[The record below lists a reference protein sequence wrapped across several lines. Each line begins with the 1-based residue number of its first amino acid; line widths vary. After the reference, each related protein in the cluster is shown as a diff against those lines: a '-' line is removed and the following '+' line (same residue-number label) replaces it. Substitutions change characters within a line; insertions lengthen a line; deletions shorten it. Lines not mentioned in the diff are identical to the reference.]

1 MNPFRKMYMD
11 AARAKGA
18 SHSDVLFVLQ
28 RSGYDTMSYHAFM
41 MRLNRGTI
49 DQDFTNT
56 LALIVDVDATELYSK
71 ATERFEFYKTRYAT
85 SDNP

>member
-11 AARAKGA
+11 AAGAKGA

-28 RSGYDTMSYHAFM
+28 RSGYDSMTYHAFM

-49 DQDFTNT
+49 DEPFINT
-56 LALIVDVDATELYSK
+56 LALIVDVDAALLYEK
-71 ATERFEFYKTRYAT
+71 ALARFEFYKSRHA
-85 SDNP
+85 SNDNN

>member
-56 LALIVDVDATELYSK
+56 LALIVDVDATELYAK

>member
-11 AARAKGA
+11 AARQKGA

-28 RSGYDTMSYHAFM
+28 RSGYESMTYHAFM

-49 DQDFTNT
+49 DEPFINT
-56 LALIVDVDATELYSK
+56 LAIIVDVDAAQLFTEASARY
-71 ATERFEFYKTRYAT
+71 EIYKSRNAN

>member
-28 RSGYDTMSYHAFM
+28 RSGYDSMTYHAFM

-49 DQDFTNT
+49 DQQFVNT
-56 LALIVDVDATELYSK
+56 LAIIVDVDAAELFTEASARYQ
-71 ATERFEFYKTRYAT
+71 FYKRRYAN

>member
-11 AARAKGA
+11 AAKAKGA

-28 RSGYDTMSYHAFM
+28 RSGYDSMTYHAFM

-49 DQDFTNT
+49 DEPFINT
-56 LALIVDVDATELYSK
+56 LALIVDVDAALLYEK
-71 ATERFEFYKTRYAT
+71 ALARFEYYKNRHA
-85 SDNP
+85 SNDNN